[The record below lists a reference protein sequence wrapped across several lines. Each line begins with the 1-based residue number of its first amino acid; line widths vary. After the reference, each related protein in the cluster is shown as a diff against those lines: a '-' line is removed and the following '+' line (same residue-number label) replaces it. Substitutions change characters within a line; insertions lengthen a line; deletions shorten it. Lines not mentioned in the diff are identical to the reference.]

1 MMNLLTKGG
10 WVMYVLLG
18 CSIVALA
25 IILERFY
32 NLIRA
37 KNDTEKLINGIKPL
51 LVQGKILDALRLAK
65 QENGPV
71 AAVLA
76 AGIENY
82 GRDLKEV
89 ERLLDL
95 AAQQELNR
103 MRKGMP
109 ALELIIQIAPLLG
122 LLGTVTGEIRT
133 FNVLSNLQGVSD
145 PIAMSSGIAEALL
158 TTAYGLLVAIPVA
171 AVYAY
176 FDSVIKKNVASMN
189 WAITEILDT
198 FSNLQQEEKDR
209 EASDI
214 A

>member
-103 MRKGMP
+103 MP